1 MSEAQFILTT
11 RLGREIR
18 DPSDVDLRLALEDV
32 LAVSTSEAASTAFDE
47 HPNAWVRLVQGTG
60 EMLILEVYRN
70 GSMLFEQWGDA
81 SYQRTISAPQRLDRV
96 ALDQALRLWRFL
108 RAEDL
113 EALRCEAW
121 KPD

>member
-11 RLGREIR
+11 SSGREIF
-18 DPSDVDLRLALEDV
+18 DPSDVDLRVALEHV
-32 LAVSTSEAASTAFDE
+32 LAASTSEAASTAFDE
-47 HPNAWVRLVQGTG
+47 HPNAWVRLVQGSG

-70 GSMLFEQWGDA
+70 GSMLFEKWGDT
-81 SYQRTISAPQRLDRV
+81 SYQRAISAPQRLDRV

-113 EALRCEAW
+113 DALRCEAW
-121 KPD
+121 RPD